1 MISSTLHQSMLALAF
16 VWIAQLASLA
26 SCRQQPAW
34 VSTNVLTASTSLSR
48 ATKRNLSLELAEL
61 LRGGASDDDDD
72 DDEASS
78 DEGEASDES
87 DDESSPDEV
96 SP

>member
-1 MISSTLHQSMLALAF
+1 MISSTLHQSMLVLAF

-34 VSTNVLTASTSLSR
+34 VSTNVLTAPTSLSR
-48 ATKRNLSLELAEL
+48 ATKRNLSFELAEL
-61 LRGGASDDDDD
+61 LRGGASDDE

>member
-1 MISSTLHQSMLALAF
+1 MLALAF

-34 VSTNVLTASTSLSR
+34 VSTNVLTAPTSLIR
-48 ATKRNLSLELAEL
+48 AKNRNLSLELAEF
-61 LRGGASDDDDD
+61 LRGGASDDD